1 MGLIAGA
8 DVILTVIF
16 KQNILTAIRINVEM
30 AAVMPVTD
38 MALIHAKQDG
48 WGNI

>member
-1 MGLIAGA
+1 
-8 DVILTVIF
+8 
-16 KQNILTAIRINVEM
+16 VEM